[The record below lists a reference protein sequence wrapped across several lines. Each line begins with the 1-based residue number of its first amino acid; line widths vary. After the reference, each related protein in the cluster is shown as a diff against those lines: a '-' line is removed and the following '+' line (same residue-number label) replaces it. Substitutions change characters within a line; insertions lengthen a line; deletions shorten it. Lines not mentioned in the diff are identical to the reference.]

1 MIDITE
7 TDTSG
12 NEVTSSTHIGCINPI
27 RYRGYYYDTET
38 GLYYLETRYYDPQVG
53 RFISSDNVD
62 YLMPEQVMGL
72 NLYAYCNNN
81 PVMNVDPTGHWPQ
94 WLKNAVKWV
103 AKNVLKPGIETVNIQ

>member
-7 TDTSG
+7 TDASG
-12 NEVTSSTHIGCINPI
+12 NEVTSSTHIGYINPI
-27 RYRGYYYDTET
+27 RYRAYYFDVET
-38 GLYYLETRYYDPQVG
+38 GLYYLETRYYDPQAG

-72 NLYAYCNNN
+72 NLYAYCNSN
-81 PVMNVDPTGHWPQ
+81 PVMNHWPQ
-94 WLKNAVKWV
+94 WVKNAVKWV